1 MNKSRNI
8 RDYILLVPALLSV
21 VLLVFAV
28 ATPRAV
34 GDTDSAARKV
44 ERRLTRR
51 MARLDWYV
59 QHPQQKLPGDMVI
72 YTYEGDSLQSWRGQ
86 FPLYNDDI
94 SSRVVVQRIANP
106 RVNLRSPLS
115 YVTSE
120 PGFVNIGSNWYIVRQ
135 QEKDGKKVISGLL
148 VSSTLDN
155 VSFRGVNPRLHLGRR
170 FSVRPLTFS
179 GGSPVSIDGK
189 PVFKVLYDSLTGV
202 VVANAALLWISLVL
216 FLVAAVAYVFR
227 RRTLRRALLSVA
239 GIIVA
244 TGAMYFW
251 GRSAQSEF
259 TIFSPMLYA
268 GGSLLFSLGAVLLL
282 NLAVLLC
289 AVVVYLVR
297 HNLWEKVHTRRAAV
311 LLSVADIVL
320 LLSLLFYVHLTL
332 SNIISN
338 SNISLE
344 LYKLGSLSVYSFVVY
359 ASFLSV
365 LAVVPMM
372 LQMLQPALSRVL
384 GWHIDFFSGPSRSVF
399 SMLAGIYLVVT
410 FAVLGFEK
418 EEGRVEVWAG
428 KLAVDRDITLELQ
441 LLKVERPIAE
451 DGVIS
456 ALAFIDG
463 TEAVIRNRI
472 IDHYLLSESADY
484 SISVHVIRPGSSSPQ
499 SVSAFEHLA
508 SEGMPISNGSC
519 FLCSGTQEGPARY
532 DGIFTYF
539 QPSGLV
545 AQMVLDVE
553 QKNLPDGKGYSRLLS
568 LVSSNRLNV
577 PSAYSYSRYQGR
589 ELRLFKGEFP
599 YSTSMDDWMYDTVYK
614 DRVCHYVRDGFVHF
628 VNVITDD
635 EAVIISRREIGFF
648 SYVVAAVFAALV
660 MYLLLLGFKPRR
672 RGPKVKEHN
681 YFRSWMSWTL
691 MLSLISAMLVMAGV
705 SVFFVYRRNEAN
717 QIAIMSDRI
726 NSIQLLAQN
735 GLRGMDLRDVQHSSE
750 LAALIQSVSDNTG
763 SDISVYST
771 DGRIILSTNPEALDY
786 MLLGYRLDED
796 ALDQITRL
804 HKRYYLRKETVAWRH
819 YHTMYM
825 PLLGPD
831 GSIVAILSAP
841 YVEESYDFERDAVT
855 HSMTIITVFI
865 LLFLLARLM
874 ESAVLDRVFRP
885 LSLMGRT
892 MSRAGQ
898 GALEHISYGRT
909 DEISA
914 LVDAYN
920 RMVDELEESSRKL
933 AQAERDKAWNS
944 MARQVAH
951 EIKNPLTPMK
961 LQIQRLIRLKQKG
974 DPAWDEKFEAASKV
988 LLDHIDVLTETSNE
1002 FSTLARLNSEPHT
1015 EIDLGRMLQDEISMF
1030 DNRDDIRF
1038 TYMGMEG
1045 AAALGPKP
1053 QLSRVFVNLLGNAVQ
1068 AVEGREGA
1076 EILVSLRKSGSDGYY
1091 DIVVEDNGPGV
1102 SEENIPKLFT
1112 PNFTTKSGGS
1122 GLGLAIS
1129 RSVLYSCGATIE
1141 YSRSFALGGA
1151 CFTIRYPAVQSGK
1164 NLSESTF
1171 SQ

>member
-1 MNKSRNI
+1 MNRRRNI
-8 RDYILLVPALLSV
+8 RDYIWLVPAVLSI
-21 VLLVFAV
+21 VLLVFAI

-34 GDTDSAARKV
+34 GDTDTAARKV
-44 ERRLTRR
+44 ERRLSRR
-51 MARLDWYV
+51 MARLDWYI
-59 QHPQQKLPGDMVI
+59 QHPQQKLPEDMVV
-72 YTYEGDSLQSWRGQ
+72 YTYENDSLLAWRNK

-120 PGFVNIGSNWYIVRQ
+120 PAFLNIGPNWYIVKM
-135 QEKDGKKVISGLL
+135 QESEGRKEISGLL
-148 VSSTLDN
+148 ISSTLDN
-155 VSFRGVNPRLHLGRR
+155 VSFRGVNPKLHLGHR

-179 GGSPVSIDGK
+179 GGSPVSIEGR

-202 VVANAALLWISLVL
+202 VVANAALLWISLAL
-216 FLVAAVAYVFR
+216 FLAAAVAFVFR
-227 RRTLRRALLSVA
+227 RRTLPRALVSVA
-239 GIIVA
+239 GIIIAVA
-244 TGAMYFW
+244 AMYFW

-259 TIFSPMLYA
+259 AIFSPMVYA
-268 GGSLLFSLGAVLLL
+268 GGSLLFSLGAVILL

-289 AVVVYLVR
+289 VTVVYLVR
-297 HNLWEKVHTRRAAV
+297 RSLWKSIRTKRAAV
-311 LLSVADIVL
+311 LLSALDVLL
-320 LLSLLFYVHLTL
+320 LLSLIAYVHVTL
-332 SNIISN
+332 SSIISN

-344 LYKLGSLSVYSFVVY
+344 LYKLGSLSVFSFVVY

-372 LQMLQPALSRVL
+372 LQMLQPAFSRVL
-384 GWHIDFFSGPSRSVF
+384 GRRIDFFSGPARVAYS
-399 SMLAGIYLVVT
+399 LIAGVYLVVA

-451 DGVIS
+451 DAVIS

-463 TEAVIRNRI
+463 AEVIIRNRI

-484 SISVHVIRPGSSSPQ
+484 SISVHMVRQG
-499 SVSAFEHLA
+499 VSTPHAIAAFEHLT
-508 SEGMPISNGSC
+508 SEGVPISNGSF

-539 QPSGLV
+539 HPSGQVAHLV
-545 AQMVLDVE
+545 VDVE

-568 LVSSNRLNV
+568 LVSTNRLNV
-577 PSAYSYSRYQGR
+577 PSAYSYSRYQER
-589 ELRLFKGEFP
+589 DLRLFKGEYP
-599 YSTSMDDWMYDTVYK
+599 YSTRMDDWMYETVYK

-660 MYLLLLGFKPRR
+660 MYLLLLGLKPKRR
-672 RGPKVKEHN
+672 EEKTHERS

-691 MLSLISAMLVMAGV
+691 MLSLITAMLVMAGV

-750 LAALIQSVSDNTG
+750 LVSLIQSVSDNTG

-786 MLLGYRLDED
+786 MLLGYRIDEE

-804 HKRYYLRKETVAWRH
+804 SKRYFIRKDTVAWRH

-841 YVEESYDFERDAVT
+841 
-855 HSMTIITVFI
+855 
-865 LLFLLARLM
+865 
-874 ESAVLDRVFRP
+874 
-885 LSLMGRT
+885 
-892 MSRAGQ
+892 
-898 GALEHISYGRT
+898 
-909 DEISA
+909 
-914 LVDAYN
+914 
-920 RMVDELEESSRKL
+920 
-933 AQAERDKAWNS
+933 
-944 MARQVAH
+944 
-951 EIKNPLTPMK
+951 
-961 LQIQRLIRLKQKG
+961 
-974 DPAWDEKFEAASKV
+974 
-988 LLDHIDVLTETSNE
+988 
-1002 FSTLARLNSEPHT
+1002 
-1015 EIDLGRMLQDEISMF
+1015 
-1030 DNRDDIRF
+1030 
-1038 TYMGMEG
+1038 
-1045 AAALGPKP
+1045 
-1053 QLSRVFVNLLGNAVQ
+1053 
-1068 AVEGREGA
+1068 
-1076 EILVSLRKSGSDGYY
+1076 
-1091 DIVVEDNGPGV
+1091 
-1102 SEENIPKLFT
+1102 
-1112 PNFTTKSGGS
+1112 
-1122 GLGLAIS
+1122 
-1129 RSVLYSCGATIE
+1129 
-1141 YSRSFALGGA
+1141 
-1151 CFTIRYPAVQSGK
+1151 
-1164 NLSESTF
+1164 
-1171 SQ
+1171 